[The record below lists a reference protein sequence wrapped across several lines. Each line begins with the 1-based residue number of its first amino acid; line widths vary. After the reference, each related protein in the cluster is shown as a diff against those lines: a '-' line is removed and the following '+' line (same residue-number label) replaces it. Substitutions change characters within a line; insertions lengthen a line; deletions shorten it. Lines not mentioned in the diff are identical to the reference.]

1 MSKAL
6 IDAIADMR
14 EQDALKITDEML
26 ASGADP
32 LAVLDACHEAMAVI
46 GQRFEEGTYFLPELL
61 LAGEMLGQISDKV
74 KPRLQAQAGAQKK
87 LGRVVIGTVK
97 GDIHDIGKN
106 IVTFML
112 DANGFEVRDLGV
124 DVSPAQVRGGHPGLS
139 APGGRP
145 EWVPDPGF
153 RRHERDRRGHQ
164 GGRPAGRGQDHDR
177 RRASERQD
185 PGIRWRGRLRERCR
199 GRRIPR
205 QKVGRCQIGILSRED
220 GGNKNGKTVI
230 TRRKAGSTVSK
241 VAFAERPCRGMTFSS
256 KARKLRRRTRRE

>member
-32 LAVLDACHEAMAVI
+32 LAVLDACHEAMAAV
-46 GQRFEEGTYFLPELL
+46 GRRYEEGTYFLPELL

-106 IVTFML
+106 IVTFLL

-124 DVSPAQVRGGHPGLS
+124 DVSPQKFVEAIRDFRPQVVGLS
-139 APGGRP
+139 GFLTLAFDAMKETVEAIKAAGLRDGVKIIIGGGQVNDKIQ
-145 EWVPDPGF
+145 EYAGADAYGKDAVAGVSLAKKWVG
-153 RRHERDRRGHQ
+153 
-164 GGRPAGRGQDHDR
+164 A
-177 RRASERQD
+177 
-185 PGIRWRGRLRERCR
+185 
-199 GRRIPR
+199 
-205 QKVGRCQIGILSRED
+205 K
-220 GGNKNGKTVI
+220 
-230 TRRKAGSTVSK
+230 
-241 VAFAERPCRGMTFSS
+241 
-256 KARKLRRRTRRE
+256 